1 VDRTAV
7 QAQRHSA
14 AGHRRH
20 DREWPDP
27 GGAWRGALAAD
38 RSGAMDLRGIPHH
51 NRQADAQ
58 PGAASHGLPQTIGP
72 TPSPIASPGREPG
85 FKKRSPAGVEASARK
100 KALDRERIEIGSADE
115 ARTGKKKKTTRR
127 WAKRGTRPS
136 APRDQ
141 RTASTYIFGAV
152 CPKEGKGAALIM

>member
-20 DREWPDP
+20 DRKWPDP

-72 TPSPIASPGREPG
+72 TASPCASRGRDPV
-85 FKKRSPAGVEASARK
+85 FKKRSPARVKAMARK
-100 KALDRERIEIGSADE
+100 RALDRNTKKTWSADGP
-115 ARTGKKKKTTRR
+115 RSGKKKKTPRR

-152 CPKEGKGAALIM
+152 CPKEGKGAA

>member
-20 DREWPDP
+20 DREWP

-38 RSGAMDLRGIPHH
+38 RFGAMDLRGIPHH

-72 TPSPIASPGREPG
+72 TASPCAGRG
-85 FKKRSPAGVEASARK
+85 RVRGLKKTFPARGEAIAEK
-100 KALDRERIEIGSADE
+100 KALDRDTKEIGSADE
-115 ARTGKKKKTTRR
+115 PRIAQKNKPPRR

-152 CPKEGKGAALIM
+152 CPKEGKGAA